1 VLWARGESVFR
12 LLSATFKIA
21 VVSLITGAGLS
32 AVDITAADVFA
43 KVGLTEERAFELL
56 ASGVKWA
63 IPNLVLGSMIIV
75 PIWIVVYLLRPPRG

>member
-1 VLWARGESVFR
+1 MFR

-32 AVDITAADVFA
+32 VFDITAADVFG
-43 KVGLTEERAFELL
+43 KVGLTEERALELL
-56 ASGVKWA
+56 ESGVQWA

>member
-1 VLWARGESVFR
+1 VFR

-32 AVDITAADVFA
+32 VFDITAADVFG
-43 KVGLTEERAFELL
+43 KVGLTEERALELL
-56 ASGVKWA
+56 ESGVQWA

>member
-1 VLWARGESVFR
+1 MFR

-32 AVDITAADVFA
+32 VFDIRAADVFA
-43 KVGLTEERAFELL
+43 KIGLTEESALELV
-56 ASGVKWA
+56 GRGIQWA
-63 IPNLVLGSMIIV
+63 VPNLVLGSMIIV

>member
-1 VLWARGESVFR
+1 MFR

-43 KVGLTEERAFELL
+43 KVGLTEERALELL
-56 ASGVKWA
+56 ESGVQWA
-63 IPNLVLGSMIIV
+63 VPNLVLGSMIIV